1 MKTRCFHFA
10 VLLLICFS
18 IPLIASAQVVD
29 IPDLNLRIVV
39 EATLD
44 KELDHPITVEEI
56 ATLTRLDAR
65 DAHISDLTGLEFA
78 TNLRLLG
85 LGGQS
90 VPDPSGNSNSVSDLS
105 PLSGLTQLISLGLSG
120 NAISDISPLSGLTQ
134 LISLGLSGNAISD
147 ISPLSGLIHLESLG
161 LEGNAISDLS
171 PLSGLAN
178 LTSLSLSSNAISD
191 ISPLSGL
198 INLKW
203 LSLSNNAISDISVL
217 SHLADLKGL
226 SLMDNSVSDLSPLS
240 GIIGLSSLRLEG
252 NSIWDISPLVANT
265 GLGNR
270 DSVYV
275 KRNPLGYPSIHT
287 YIPALQE
294 GGVLVSFDDRTPT
307 TLLKIS
313 GAVTAFKN
321 WLVVEVR
328 DGQGRPFAG
337 VWVTFTVTEGG
348 GTLRFTRTPTDRN
361 GRAES
366 QLTLGADGDANR
378 VRVSADGISEAVPFS
393 DVPEVGVNIPEPNLR
408 AAIETALNKRAGN
421 PITAD
426 EISTLTHLEVSGAGI
441 RILTGLELAVNLTVL
456 DLSSNALSD
465 ISPLSDL
472 THLTALYL
480 FDNAISDISPLVGL
494 TRLTTLRLDDNTISD
509 ISAVS
514 ALTNLITLRLD
525 NNAILDIPVM
535 SGLTHLTALHL
546 DGNMI
551 SDISPLV
558 DLTHLTTLHLDSNV
572 ILDISA
578 VSGLTHLTALS
589 LSGNAVLDISPLVG
603 LTHLTTLRLDNNAIS
618 DISAVSPLIDLRTLH
633 LDNNTISDISALS
646 GLTNLTS
653 LSLSDNLVLD
663 IAPLVA
669 NTGLGRGDEVYVRE
683 NPLSYPSIT
692 TYFPMLQSRGVAVE
706 FGSRTP
712 TTLLN
717 ISGTI
722 TALNNVLVVEV
733 QDSLGQPFAGVLV
746 AFTVTGGGGTLS
758 TTHTTTDRNG
768 RAESRLTLGE
778 AGDANTVRASVEGIS
793 EVVTF
798 TDVPEPTADIPDPNL
813 RTAVEMALN
822 KQAGAPITVAEMT
835 TLLGLTALNANI
847 SDLTGLELATNLALL
862 DLGSKL
868 DDPDALGNSNSVS
881 DLSPLSGLTAL
892 QALYLASNAILDIS
906 ALSGLTH
913 LYALSLSGNAISD
926 ISALSGLTN
935 LSELYLTSNA
945 ISDISV
951 LSGLTNLSRLY
962 LSNNAIS
969 DISVLSGLTDLSNL
983 YLSDNAIS
991 DISVLSGLTNLS
1003 ELYLSNNAI
1012 SDISAVSGLT
1022 NLQDLW
1028 LGSNVISD
1036 ILALSGLTNLLVLNL
1051 EDNAITDIWA
1061 LSGLTELAYLNLS
1074 DNSVS
1079 DILPLS
1085 GLTRLSGLRLSGNGL
1100 SDVSALVPVL
1110 SGFTHLESLSL
1121 SNNAITDI
1129 SALAGFTNLYFLR
1142 LEGNAIS
1149 DISTLSGLT
1158 NLFLLNLEDNAITDI
1173 SALSGLTKL
1182 VWLHLSN
1189 NAITDI
1195 SPLVANT
1202 GLESRDTVDVRGNP
1216 LSSVAITSHIPTLQE
1231 RGVTVHFDPLLLNF
1245 HFFVPEGISFIH
1257 VPMKVA
1263 MVDGDAKSIDSVGNL
1278 YDVLGGAD
1286 AVNLLVTHDSKTQE
1300 WRSYLGESSR
1310 DSLADV
1316 VLTDDK
1322 GIIVSIKTPVS
1333 VRFSGDALGTDGRSS
1348 IMLHPGTNLV
1358 GVPLKDS
1365 RITSV
1370 SDLLNLEGIRGNVP
1384 EIIVSDGGVFKQV
1397 TQAGD
1402 DGDIPLTGGGA
1413 FILFAQEAATVAIA
1427 GDGWNNASE
1436 STAAP
1441 PMALGIQVDG
1451 ATPVLAVTGSVISLV
1466 GERGVPSGAGFRV
1479 TVKNL
1484 STGKVDT
1491 VMVGNG
1497 GVGYQLTFVDMER
1510 GRAAQTGDIL
1520 EISAESPN
1528 PLIGVEPLRYTVTA
1542 EDVKRSYIQL
1552 GELVAYVIPTE
1563 TKLLP
1568 NYPNPFNPETWIPY
1582 RLAADADVS
1591 VTIYDLGGG
1600 VVRRLHVG
1608 LMVAAAYER
1617 RDKAVYW
1624 DGRNEFGERVASGIY
1639 FCTLTAGD
1647 YSATRKMVISK

>member
-10 VLLLICFS
+10 VLVLICFS

-29 IPDLNLRIVV
+29 IPDPNLRIVV

-120 NAISDISPLSGLTQ
+120 NAISDISPLSGL
-134 LISLGLSGNAISD
+134 
-147 ISPLSGLIHLESLG
+147 IHLESLG

-203 LSLSNNAISDISVL
+203 LSLSNNGILDISVL

-265 GLGNR
+265 GLGNQ

-408 AAIETALNKRAGN
+408 AAIETALNKRAGD

-441 RILTGLELAVNLTVL
+441 RILTGLELAANLTVL
-456 DLSSNALSD
+456 DLSSNAISD

-692 TYFPMLQSRGVAVE
+692 KYFPMLQSRGVAVE

-778 AGDANTVRASVEGIS
+778 AGDANTVCAGVEGIS

-813 RTAVEMALN
+813 RAAVEMALN
-822 KQAGAPITVAEMT
+822 KQAGAPITVAEMA
-835 TLLGLTALNANI
+835 TLLGLTARNANI

-892 QALYLASNAILDIS
+892 QALYLASNAISDIS
-906 ALSGLTH
+906 ALSGLTKLH
-913 LYALSLSGNAISD
+913 ALSLAGNAISD
-926 ISALSGLTN
+926 ISALSGLTH
-935 LSELYLTSNA
+935 LESLYLTSNA

-951 LSGLTNLSRLY
+951 LSGLTNLRWLY

-969 DISVLSGLTDLSNL
+969 DISVLSGLTHLRTL

-991 DISVLSGLTNLS
+991 DISVLSGLTHLNT
-1003 ELYLSNNAI
+1003 LYLSDNAI
-1012 SDISAVSGLT
+1012 ADISAVSGLIHLEWLFLSGNRISDISALSDLT
-1022 NLQDLW
+1022 NLGFLS
-1028 LGSNVISD
+1028 LFGNVISD
-1036 ILALSGLTNLLVLNL
+1036 ISVLSGLTKLV
-1051 EDNAITDIWA
+1051 
-1061 LSGLTELAYLNLS
+1061 YLNLS
-1074 DNSVS
+1074 SNSVS
-1079 DILPLS
+1079 NILPLS
-1085 GLTRLSGLRLSGNGL
+1085 GLTNLGELFLSGNGLSDVLALGPVLSGLTNLSELGLSGNGL

-1110 SGFTHLESLSL
+1110 SGLPNLIGLSL
-1121 SNNAITDI
+1121 SNNAISDI
-1129 SALAGFTNLYFLR
+1129 SALSA
-1142 LEGNAIS
+1142 
-1149 DISTLSGLT
+1149 LT
-1158 NLFLLNLEDNAITDI
+1158 NLLLLNLEDNAISDI

-1182 VWLHLSN
+1182 IWLHLSN

-1202 GLESRDTVDVRGNP
+1202 GLGIRDMVDVRGNP
-1216 LSSVAITSHIPTLQE
+1216 LSSISLTSHIPTLQE
-1231 RGVTVHFDPLLLNF
+1231 RWVTVQFAPLLLNF

-1257 VPMKVA
+1257 VPMKVT
-1263 MVDGDAKSIDSVGNL
+1263 MVDGAAKSIDSVGDL
-1278 YDVLGGAD
+1278 YDALGGAD
-1286 AVNLLVTHDSKTQE
+1286 AVNFLITHDPNTQE
-1300 WRSYLGESSR
+1300 WRSYLGDSSR
-1310 DSLADV
+1310 DLLADT
-1316 VLTDDK
+1316 VLTVDR
-1322 GIIVSIKTPVS
+1322 GIIVNMKSDVSI
-1333 VRFSGDALGTDGRSS
+1333 RLSGEALGLNGNSL
-1348 IMLHPGTNLV
+1348 IALHPGTNLV
-1358 GVPLKDS
+1358 GVPLKDP
-1365 RITSV
+1365 RLTHV
-1370 SDLLNLEGIRGNVP
+1370 SDLLNLKGIRGNVS
-1384 EIIVSDGGVFKQV
+1384 EIIVSDNGAFKMV

-1402 DGDIPLTGGGA
+1402 AGDSPLTGGGA
-1413 FILFAQEAATVAIA
+1413 FIMEAQKAAVVEIS
-1427 GDGWNNASE
+1427 GDGWTNAPE
-1436 STAAP
+1436 TIAASP
-1441 PMALGIQVDG
+1441 RALGIQVDG

-1484 STGKVDT
+1484 STGRMHTGV
-1491 VMVGNG
+1491 VGDD

-1510 GRAAQTGDIL
+1510 GRAAEIGDIL
-1520 EISAESPN
+1520 EISAQSAN

-1552 GELVAYVIPTE
+1552 DELVAYEIPAKTV
-1563 TKLLP
+1563 LLP

-1582 RLAADADVS
+1582 RLSSDADVS

-1600 VVRRLHVG
+1600 VVRRLNAGHR
-1608 LMVAAAYER
+1608 VAAVYER

-1624 DGRNEFGERVASGIY
+1624 DGRTEFGERVASGIY
-1639 FCTLTAGD
+1639 FYHLSAGD